1 MFVKVA
7 LYDDDDDDD
16 DDHHYDDDCYD
27 DDNEDD
33 DIDDDEFPATY
44 QFKVLEIGS
53 GMKSN
58 S

>member
-7 LYDDDDDDD
+7 LYDDD
-16 DDHHYDDDCYD
+16 YDNDCYD

>member
-16 DDHHYDDDCYD
+16 DYDDDCYD

>member
-1 MFVKVA
+1 MPIEVA

-16 DDHHYDDDCYD
+16 DDYYD
-27 DDNEDD
+27 DDNEDDDDEDD